1 MIIKP
6 ILEKIKDYLQDTYNI
21 SCFTKSGLR
30 LAYVVYL
37 AYITSDDPIKQSN
50 ELLQQAYDL
59 SQDDCSYVAF
69 ERSVY
74 REIKNAFI
82 NNDEGF
88 IILEVI
94 YNLAKGLK
102 I

>member
-6 ILEKIKDYLQDTYNI
+6 ILEKIKDYLQDNYNI
-21 SCFTKSGLR
+21 NCFTKSGLR

-37 AYITSDDPIKQSN
+37 AYITSDEQIRQSN
-50 ELLQQAYDL
+50 ELLQKAHAL
-59 SQDDCSYVAF
+59 IDDDSTYVAF

-74 REIKNAFI
+74 REIKNTI
-82 NNDEGF
+82 LNHDKSF
-88 IILEVI
+88 IILEVV
-94 YNLAKGLK
+94 YDLAKGVK